1 MFDMIRPSSIWDDMF
16 RMADA
21 LTLYPAKERS
31 LENNGLK
38 RLISR
43 PHNIVNVTNK
53 EGEPIAQRLEV
64 VTTPFKKNEVKVS
77 VDKNNML
84 TVECGTEKEIKDPL
98 EGTPMDEENDN
109 YVYKGISTQT
119 YSFSIKLGDN
129 VDKDAIKAKNDD
141 GVLVV
146 TLPFKKK
153 EEEPKQIT
161 QIEVE

>member
-1 MFDMIRPSSIWDDMF
+1 MFDMIKPSSIWDDMF

-21 LTLYPAKERS
+21 LALYPAKEKS
-31 LENNGLK
+31 LENNGLR

-53 EGEPIAQRLEV
+53 DGEPIAQRLEV

-77 VDKNNML
+77 VDTNNML
-84 TVECGTEKEIKDPL
+84 TIECGSEKEIKDPL
-98 EGTPMDEENDN
+98 EATPMGEENDK

-129 VDKDAIKAKNDD
+129 VDKEAIKAKNED

-153 EEEPKQIT
+153 ELPEVA
-161 QIEVE
+161 QIEVQ

>member
-21 LTLYPAKERS
+21 LTLYPAKEKS

-38 RLISR
+38 RLITR

-53 EGEPIAQRLEV
+53 DGEPIAQRLEV

-77 VDKNNML
+77 VDTNNML
-84 TVECGTEKEIKDPL
+84 TIECGNKTEEIKNPL
-98 EGTPMDEENDN
+98 EATPMGEENDR
-109 YVYKGISTQT
+109 YVYKGISTQNYT
-119 YSFSIKLGDN
+119 FSIKLGDN
-129 VDKDAIKAKNDD
+129 VDKDAIKAKNED

-153 EEEPKQIT
+153 ELTEVA
-161 QIEVE
+161 QIEVQ

>member
-38 RLISR
+38 RLITR
-43 PHNIVNVTNK
+43 PHNIVNVKDKDGNVV
-53 EGEPIAQRLEV
+53 AQRLEV
-64 VTTPFKKNEVKVS
+64 VTTPFKKGEVS
-77 VDKNNML
+77 VEVDANNML
-84 TVECGTEKEIKDPL
+84 TVNCGKEEIEDKKSEDG
-98 EGTPMDEENDN
+98 ES
-109 YVYKGISTQT
+109 YIYKGISTQNYT
-119 YSFSIKLGDN
+119 FSIKLGDN
-129 VDKDAIKAKNDD
+129 VDKDAIKAKNED

-153 EEEPKQIT
+153 EDEPKQIT

>member
-43 PHNIVNVTNK
+43 PHNIVNVKDGDGNVV
-53 EGEPIAQRLEV
+53 AQRLEV
-64 VTTPFKKNEVKVS
+64 VTTPFKKSEVNVS
-77 VDKNNML
+77 IDANNML
-84 TVECGTEKEIKDPL
+84 TVTCGKEETIEDVKPAEPDI
-98 EGTPMDEENDN
+98 ES
-109 YVYKGISTQT
+109 YVYKGISTQNYT
-119 YSFSIKLGDN
+119 FSIKLGNN
-129 VDKDAIKAKNDD
+129 VDKDAIKAKNED

>member
-38 RLISR
+38 KLISR
-43 PHNIVNVTNK
+43 PHNIVNVKDEKGNVV
-53 EGEPIAQRLEV
+53 AQRLEV
-64 VTTPFKKNEVKVS
+64 VTTPFKKGEVS
-77 VDKNNML
+77 VEVDANNML
-84 TVECGTEKEIKDPL
+84 TVKCGKEEIEDDDKNSEDG
-98 EGTPMDEENDN
+98 ES
-109 YVYKGISTQT
+109 YIYKGISTQNYT
-119 YSFSIKLGDN
+119 FSIKLGDN
-129 VDKDAIKAKNDD
+129 VDKDAIKAKNED

-153 EEEPKQIT
+153 KDEPRQIT
-161 QIEVE
+161 NIEVE

>member
-43 PHNIVNVTNK
+43 PHNIVNVKDKDGNVV
-53 EGEPIAQRLEV
+53 AQRLEV
-64 VTTPFKKNEVKVS
+64 VTTPFKKGEVS
-77 VDKNNML
+77 VEVDANNML
-84 TVECGTEKEIKDPL
+84 TVNCGKEEIEDKKSEDG
-98 EGTPMDEENDN
+98 ES
-109 YVYKGISTQT
+109 YIYKGISSQNYT
-119 YSFSIKLGDN
+119 FSIKLGDN
-129 VDKDAIKAKNDD
+129 VDKDAIKAKNED
-141 GVLVV
+141 GVLVM

-153 EEEPKQIT
+153 EDEPKQIT

>member
-43 PHNIVNVTNK
+43 PHNIVNVKDKDGNI
-53 EGEPIAQRLEV
+53 IAQRLEV
-64 VTTPFKKNEVKVS
+64 VTTPFKKNEVNVTI
-77 VDKNNML
+77 DANNML
-84 TVECGTEKEIKDPL
+84 TVECGTKEEVEEKKSEKE
-98 EGTPMDEENDN
+98 EEPET
-109 YVYKGISTQT
+109 YIYKGISTQNYT
-119 YSFSIKLGDN
+119 FSIKLGDN
-129 VDKDAIKAKNDD
+129 VDKDAIKAKNED

-153 EEEPKQIT
+153 EDEPKQIT
-161 QIEVE
+161 NIEVE

>member
-1 MFDMIRPSSIWDDMF
+1 MFDMIKPSSIWDDMF

-21 LTLYPAKERS
+21 LALYPAKEKS
-31 LENNGLK
+31 LENNGLR

-53 EGEPIAQRLEV
+53 DGEPIAQRLEV

-77 VDKNNML
+77 VDSNNML
-84 TVECGTEKEIKDPL
+84 TIECGNEKEIKDQL
-98 EGTPMDEENDN
+98 EATPMGEENDK

-129 VDKDAIKAKNDD
+129 VDKEAIKAKNED

-153 EEEPKQIT
+153 ELPEVA
-161 QIEVE
+161 QIEVQ

>member
-43 PHNIVNVTNK
+43 PHNIVNVKDKDGNIT
-53 EGEPIAQRLEV
+53 AQRLEV
-64 VTTPFKKNEVKVS
+64 VTTPFKKNEVNVTI
-77 VDKNNML
+77 DANNML
-84 TVECGTEKEIKDPL
+84 TVECGTKEEVEEKKSEKE
-98 EGTPMDEENDN
+98 EEPET
-109 YVYKGISTQT
+109 YIYKGISTQNYT
-119 YSFSIKLGDN
+119 FSIKLGDN
-129 VDKDAIKAKNDD
+129 VDKDAIKAKNED

-153 EEEPKQIT
+153 EDEPKQIT
-161 QIEVE
+161 NIEVE

>member
-21 LTLYPAKERS
+21 FTLYPTKERR

-38 RLISR
+38 QLIGR
-43 PHNIVNVTNK
+43 PHNLVNVKDEKGNIT
-53 EGEPIAQRLEV
+53 AQRLEV
-64 VTTPFKKNEVKVS
+64 VTTPFKKNEVS
-77 VDKNNML
+77 VEVDVNNML
-84 TVECGTEKEIKDPL
+84 TVKCGKEEVEDKKSEDGESYI
-98 EGTPMDEENDN
+98 
-109 YVYKGISTQT
+109 YKGISTQNYT
-119 YSFSIKLGDN
+119 FSIKLGDN
-129 VDKDAIKAKNDD
+129 VDKDAIKAKNED

-153 EEEPKQIT
+153 EDEPKQIT

>member
-53 EGEPIAQRLEV
+53 DGEPIAQRLEV

-77 VDKNNML
+77 VDTNNML
-84 TVECGTEKEIKDPL
+84 TIECGSEKEIKNPL
-98 EGTPMDEENDN
+98 EGTPMGEENDT
-109 YVYKGISTQT
+109 YVYKGISTQNYT
-119 YSFSIKLGDN
+119 FSIKLGDN
-129 VDKDAIKAKNDD
+129 VDKDAIKAKNED

-153 EEEPKQIT
+153 ELPEVA

>member
-53 EGEPIAQRLEV
+53 DGEPIAQRLEV

-77 VDKNNML
+77 VDTNNML
-84 TVECGTEKEIKDPL
+84 TIECGSEKEIKDPL
-98 EGTPMDEENDN
+98 EGTPMGEENDT
-109 YVYKGISTQT
+109 YVYKGISTQNYT
-119 YSFSIKLGDN
+119 FSIKLGDN
-129 VDKDAIKAKNDD
+129 VDKEAIKAKNED

-153 EEEPKQIT
+153 ELPEVA
-161 QIEVE
+161 QIEVQ

>member
-43 PHNIVNVTNK
+43 PHNIVNVKDKDGN
-53 EGEPIAQRLEV
+53 IVAQRLEV
-64 VTTPFKKNEVKVS
+64 VTTPFKKGEVS
-77 VDKNNML
+77 VEVDANNML
-84 TVECGTEKEIKDPL
+84 TVKCGKEETIEDVAEPDTESYI
-98 EGTPMDEENDN
+98 
-109 YVYKGISTQT
+109 YKGISSQNYT
-119 YSFSIKLGDN
+119 FSIKLGDN
-129 VDKDAIKAKNDD
+129 VDKDAIKAKNED

-153 EEEPKQIT
+153 EDEPKQIT

>member
-1 MFDMIRPSSIWDDMF
+1 MFDMIKPSSIWDDMF

-21 LTLYPAKERS
+21 LALYPAKEKS
-31 LENNGLK
+31 LENNGLR

-53 EGEPIAQRLEV
+53 DGEPIAQRLEV

-77 VDKNNML
+77 VDTNNML
-84 TVECGTEKEIKDPL
+84 TIECGNEKEIKDPL
-98 EGTPMDEENDN
+98 EATPMGEENDK

-129 VDKDAIKAKNDD
+129 VDKEAIKAKNED

-153 EEEPKQIT
+153 ELPEVA
-161 QIEVE
+161 QIEVQ

>member
-43 PHNIVNVTNK
+43 PHNIVNVKDKDGNIT
-53 EGEPIAQRLEV
+53 AQRLEV
-64 VTTPFKKNEVKVS
+64 VTTPFKKNEVNVTI
-77 VDKNNML
+77 DANNML
-84 TVECGTEKEIKDPL
+84 TVDCGTKEEVEEKSEKEEPETYI
-98 EGTPMDEENDN
+98 
-109 YVYKGISTQT
+109 YKGISTQNYT
-119 YSFSIKLGDN
+119 FSIKMGDN
-129 VDKDAIKAKNDD
+129 VDKDAIKAKNED

-153 EEEPKQIT
+153 EDEPKQIT
-161 QIEVE
+161 NIEVE